1 MVAYNFQKQFAEPI
15 KSGRKKHTIR
25 KNGKRRHARPGEPLQ
40 LYTGMRTKYCQ
51 KILDHDPVC
60 SLATPIL
67 IEVGDD
73 EILGIWVGNY
83 EVEDM
88 RSFAVSDG
96 FESLE
101 AMHKFWIEFHGA
113 HIFHG
118 TMIGWA

>member
-1 MVAYNFQKQFAEPI
+1 
-15 KSGRKKHTIR
+15 
-25 KNGKRRHARPGEPLQ
+25 
-40 LYTGMRTKYCQ
+40 MRTKYCQ
-51 KILDHDPVC
+51 KILDHDPAC
-60 SLATPIL
+60 SLATPIQ

-73 EILGIWVGNY
+73 EILGIWVGGY

-113 HIFHG
+113 GIFTG
-118 TMIGWA
+118 TMVGWDFNKGKE